1 MPNIRYGKRDPYDP
15 AELDDENMDRYAD
28 LMTDPT
34 AGSGIVLSDADVL
47 PAAVPEDRDLHRI
60 GEKEVEEAIATLTK
74 YKNGKAN
81 LENQIVENEQWF
93 RMRQW
98 DVIRKKR
105 AEDGNK
111 TIEPEPSSGWLFNA
125 ILNKHADAMDN
136 YPEPVV
142 LPREAGDEKSAK
154 TLSAV
159 LPVVLENCD
168 FEETYSDNWWSKLKH
183 GAAAYGVFWN
193 TTKNNGLGDIDIRQI
208 DILKLFW
215 EPGIRKLQDSRNL
228 FLTELVDVDLL
239 EEQYPDRKGK
249 LRGNTIEVKDYVH
262 DDSIDTSDK
271 AVVVDWYYKKVTPE
285 GRTVLHYA
293 KFIGKELLYAS
304 ENDPQYAE
312 RGFYDHGM
320 YPIVIDVLYPVEGT
334 PVGFGLVS
342 ICKDPQLY
350 IDKLSA
356 NILEGSLMGSKK
368 RFFVSNSTNVRKE
381 DILDWNNPLVPVEGE
396 INENRI
402 REFTVSPMPAIY
414 YQVMQGKIE
423 EMKDTSANR
432 DVNTGGSSS
441 GITAAS
447 AIAALQEAG
456 NKTSRDMIAASY
468 RNFASIIKLVLEL
481 MRQFYDEARS
491 FRITGKDPGQYE
503 YVSLDNSMLQDIPTG
518 VNAAGEQLYREPVFD
533 LKIKAQ
539 KKSPFSRMEE
549 NERAKELYG
558 LGFFN
563 PERAQEAL
571 GALEMMDF
579 EGIDKVRE
587 QVSNGQ
593 TLLNIVQQ
601 MSQQMQQMG
610 AIIQTLTG
618 SGGGMPAAAG
628 AGNSGQGAAPVQR
641 LDTATDEN
649 PNARNKLASG
659 VMQARTPMTSY
670 GNRLAKRSSPD
681 MNVGSDIQRLS

>member
-15 AELDDENMDRYAD
+15 AELEGEYMDRYAD

-34 AGSGIVLSDADVL
+34 AGSGIVLNDANVL

-98 DVIRKKR
+98 DVIRKKK
-105 AEDGNK
+105 AEDGDK

-142 LPREAGDEKSAK
+142 LPREAGDEESAK

-159 LPVVLENCD
+159 LPVVLENCN

-285 GRTVLHYA
+285 GRTILHYA

-381 DILDWNNPLVPVEGE
+381 DVLDWNNPIVPVEGE

-432 DVNTGGSSS
+432 DVNTGGASS

-456 NKTSRDMIAASY
+456 NKSSRDMIAASY
-468 RNFASIIKLVLEL
+468 RNFSSIIKLVLEL
-481 MRQFYDEARS
+481 MRQFYDEART

-571 GALEMMDF
+571 GALQMMDF
-579 EGIDKVRE
+579 EGIDKVKE

-618 SGGGMPAAAG
+618 SGGGMPAAVGTGNAG
-628 AGNSGQGAAPVQR
+628 TGAAPVQR
-641 LDTATDEN
+641 LETATDEN

-670 GNRLAKRSSPD
+670 GNRLAKRSTPD
-681 MNVGSDIQRLS
+681 MNVGDDIQRIR